1 MINQIEEL
9 EQIKMD
15 YNSYNHLNQIKKY
28 INDKGENITLDDIS
42 KINNELIKMIEIIDK
57 KEKLKQTLEN
67 YNLKIEQDKQMLKE
81 LNEGENNE
89 NENDEEGQNELNAE
103 NNENYENEINYND
116 VNVNANNIMKNNNN
130 NQYIDEVE
138 EEYENELSTK
148 KI

>member
-81 LNEGENNE
+81 LNEGDNNE
-89 NENDEEGQNELNAE
+89 NNNDVNNAISEE
-103 NNENYENEINYND
+103 NNDNYNEMNYND
-116 VNVNANNIMKNNNN
+116 NNTNNMNVN

-148 KI
+148 KN

>member
-42 KINNELIKMIEIIDK
+42 KINNELIKMIEIIEK

-89 NENDEEGQNELNAE
+89 NEEQNEIGIE
-103 NNENYENEINYND
+103 NNKNYEKEINYNE
-116 VNVNANNIMKNNNN
+116 VNNNNMNDN

-148 KI
+148 KN